1 MRSVSLLWGR
11 NLIEREEA
19 DKEKDVGG
27 HVLWAIVSDSKSKY
41 DLIIY

>member
-27 HVLWAIVSDSKSKY
+27 TSFGRSFQILSPNTI
-41 DLIIY
+41 